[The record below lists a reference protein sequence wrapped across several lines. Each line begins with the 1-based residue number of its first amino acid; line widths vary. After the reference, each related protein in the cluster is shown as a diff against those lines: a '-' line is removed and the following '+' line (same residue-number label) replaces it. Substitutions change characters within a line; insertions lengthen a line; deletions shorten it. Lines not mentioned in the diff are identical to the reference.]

1 MVSRIAQTVA
11 LAMIQVIA
19 DAVDADAGA
28 GKIELRTGSQPATP
42 QTAASGTLL
51 ATFNF
56 GDPAFEA
63 AAVETNYAS
72 ITAEAIASATAVA
85 AGNAGWFRILDNSG
99 DAVYDGSVTVTGGG
113 GEMTIGNV
121 AISNG
126 SEVNVTSL
134 KISLP
139 KGY

>member
-1 MVSRIAQTVA
+1 MASRVAQSVA
-11 LAMIQVIA
+11 LAMIQVLA

-28 GKIELRTGSQPATP
+28 GSIQLRSGAQPANP

-56 GDPAFEA
+56 GDPAFA
-63 AAVETNYAS
+63 AAAAETNYAT
-72 ITAEAIASATAVA
+72 ITANPIASATAVA
-85 AGNAGWFRILDNSG
+85 AGTAGWFRILDNSG
-99 DAVYDGSVTVTGGG
+99 DAVYDGAVTVTGGG
-113 GEMTIGNV
+113 GEMTIGNTS
-121 AISNG
+121 ISNG

-134 KISLP
+134 AIKFP